1 MSYFIQ
7 MGAFGLCQFNLV
19 FDGSHPQVHLHRKII
34 PKTNRILIS
43 RQNQMASVLVRKEF
57 TMNGYCLKCRAHREM
72 QEPEEVTLKNGRL
85 ATRGKCGECGTTMF
99 RMGGTTV
106 KG

>member
-1 MSYFIQ
+1 
-7 MGAFGLCQFNLV
+7 
-19 FDGSHPQVHLHRKII
+19 
-34 PKTNRILIS
+34 
-43 RQNQMASVLVRKEF
+43 MASAVRRDEEMQTGFLDRTRHEDIDDDKMRKEF
-57 TMNGYCLKCRAHREM
+57 AMSGYCMKCRAHREM

-85 ATRGKCGECGTTMF
+85 ATRGKCGECGATMF

>member
-1 MSYFIQ
+1 MSR
-7 MGAFGLCQFNLV
+7 L
-19 FDGSHPQVHLHRKII
+19 HLFPSKDEMLLRGVMRECRPASWTGHG
-34 PKTNRILIS
+34 TRINDDDPIREEL
-43 RQNQMASVLVRKEF
+43 
-57 TMNGYCLKCRAHREM
+57 TMSGYCLKCRAHREM
-72 QEPEEVTLKNGRL
+72 QETEEVTLKNGRA

>member
-1 MSYFIQ
+1 MSSRRHYLKTCEMQ
-7 MGAFGLCQFNLV
+7 LPGV
-19 FDGSHPQVHLHRKII
+19 I
-34 PKTNRILIS
+34 PESRPASWTGPAASNIDDDRIREEL
-43 RQNQMASVLVRKEF
+43 
-57 TMNGYCLKCRAHREM
+57 TMSGYCLKCRAHQEM

-99 RMGGTTV
+99 RMRGTTV

>member
-1 MSYFIQ
+1 MSRLYLF
-7 MGAFGLCQFNLV
+7 
-19 FDGSHPQVHLHRKII
+19 PRKDEMLLRGVMRECR
-34 PKTNRILIS
+34 P
-43 RQNQMASVLVRKEF
+43 ASSTGHATRVINDDPNIKEL
-57 TMNGYCLKCRAHREM
+57 TMSGYCLKCRAHREI
-72 QEPEEVTLKNGRL
+72 QNAEEVTLKNGRL

>member
-1 MSYFIQ
+1 MRE
-7 MGAFGLCQFNLV
+7 CR
-19 FDGSHPQVHLHRKII
+19 P
-34 PKTNRILIS
+34 
-43 RQNQMASVLVRKEF
+43 ASWTGHGTGINDDDPIRKEL
-57 TMNGYCLKCRAHREM
+57 TMSGYCLKCRAHREM
-72 QEPEEVTLKNGRL
+72 QESEEVTLKNGRL

>member
-1 MSYFIQ
+1 MQTGFQGRTRHEDI
-7 MGAFGLCQFNLV
+7 
-19 FDGSHPQVHLHRKII
+19 DDD
-34 PKTNRILIS
+34 
-43 RQNQMASVLVRKEF
+43 LVRKEF
-57 TMNGYCLKCRAHREM
+57 TMSGYCLKCRAHREM

-85 ATRGKCGECGTTMF
+85 ASRGKCGECGTTMF